1 MTQRRLSK
9 RSTAVTKRRVLE
21 EKLEKR
27 REELALR
34 SQKKKSKALQKL
46 HSQEIDSY
54 SEEALRLGE
63 IVDRLYASA
72 PDSDSSDNQS
82 FKSLE
87 WDNSDE
93 APPSFLADRTHSLTE
108 RTQSDVNDIIDSILN
123 LDNPADCQENP
134 LLPEPLMICFF
145 TRLLQ

>member
-1 MTQRRLSK
+1 MTHRRLSK

-21 EKLEKR
+21 EKLENR

-63 IVDRLYASA
+63 IVDTLYPSA
-72 PDSDSSDNQS
+72 PDQGL
-82 FKSLE
+82 F
-87 WDNSDE
+87 
-93 APPSFLADRTHSLTE
+93 
-108 RTQSDVNDIIDSILN
+108 
-123 LDNPADCQENP
+123 
-134 LLPEPLMICFF
+134 
-145 TRLLQ
+145 

>member
-1 MTQRRLSK
+1 M
-9 RSTAVTKRRVLE
+9 E

-63 IVDRLYASA
+63 IVDRLYPSA
-72 PDSDSSDNQS
+72 PDSESSDNQS

-93 APPSFLADRTHSLTE
+93 APP
-108 RTQSDVNDIIDSILN
+108 
-123 LDNPADCQENP
+123 
-134 LLPEPLMICFF
+134 FF
-145 TRLLQ
+145 